1 MNELLQNLDSRA
13 LSDCAAIFKKTEDIA
28 SFNRAKVQDAF
39 VKNRISGS
47 MFAASTGYGFG
58 DSGRDTLDTLFA
70 DIVGAEDSLCRASF
84 LSGTHALTVALFG
97 LLRPGMTLLSAVG
110 EPYDTL
116 QTVISREG
124 VGSLADFGVK
134 YMENPPKGCR
144 PDLASLATAAK
155 QADVVLVQRSRG
167 YSSRDT
173 LTIADIAEICSVVH
187 SANPSAIVF
196 CDNCYGEFTDYKEPV
211 AVGADLMAGSFIK
224 NPGGAIAQTG
234 GYIAGR
240 HDLVELCANRL
251 TAPGTGRELG
261 CVPHGHREMF
271 MGIYFAPSIVEQAV
285 KSSIYAARLFELMG
299 YSVSPSYN
307 STRGDIVT
315 AISLGTEKKVVDFC
329 KAIQSLSPIDSFA
342 APEGFPMP
350 GYDCDVV
357 MASGSF
363 TNGSSIELSC
373 DAPLREP
380 FTVYL
385 QGGIHLDYSKR
396 ALLRA
401 AEAVID

>member
-1 MNELLQNLDSRA
+1 MTELLKQLDSQA
-13 LSDCAAIFKKTEDIA
+13 LADCADFFKKTEDIA
-28 SFNRAKVQDAF
+28 RFNRGKVQDAF
-39 VKNRISGS
+39 VKNRVSGS
-47 MFAASTGYGFG
+47 MFAPSTGYGFG
-58 DSGRDTLDTLFA
+58 DVGRDALDTLFA
-70 DIVGAEDSLCRASF
+70 DIVGAEDSLCRAAF

-97 LLRPGMTLLSAVG
+97 LLRPGMTLMSAVG

-116 QTVISREG
+116 QTVISRKG

-134 YMENPPKGCR
+134 YRETPAKGGR
-144 PDLASLATAAK
+144 PDLEAIYSDAK
-155 QADVVLVQRSRG
+155 LADVVLVQRSRG

-173 LTIADIAEICSVVH
+173 LTIKDISEIAKAVH
-187 SANPSAIVF
+187 EANPSAVLF
-196 CDNCYGEFTDYKEPV
+196 CDNCYGEFTDYSEPTS
-211 AVGADLMAGSFIK
+211 VGADLMAGSFIK

-261 CVPHGHREMF
+261 CVPHGHREMY
-271 MGIYFAPSIVEQAV
+271 MGIYFAPSVVEQAI
-285 KSSIYAARLFELMG
+285 KSSVYAARLFELMG
-299 YSVSPSYN
+299 YAVSPRYDSP
-307 STRGDIVT
+307 RGDIVT
-315 AISLGTEKKVVDFC
+315 AISLRSQKKVVDFC
-329 KAIQSLSPIDSFA
+329 NAVQSLSPVDSFA
-342 APEGFPMP
+342 SPEGFPMP

-385 QGGIHLDYSKR
+385 QGGIHLDYSRR
-396 ALLRA
+396 ALLKA
-401 AEAVID
+401 AEAVSE